1 MRSTRAL
8 VTGIAVGL
16 CLALVGAL
24 AGCTNAADWRTA
36 QTGAS
41 ASTRGYDT
49 SGIRPQDD
57 IIAMLP
63 EGALADGVLDVAA
76 ATDYPPAEFLDPDG
90 TVIGYDVDLTRAI
103 AAVLGVGSVTHT
115 AEFDSII
122 AAVGTT
128 YDAGISSF
136 TVSGERES
144 ALDMVSY
151 INVGSRF
158 NVVSGNPRGVD
169 PSDHLNLCGLQIGV
183 QTGTAQEDAIRADS
197 AACTRASRPA
207 IDVRSYST
215 QSEATTGLVGNVV
228 DAIYSDST
236 VAGYAIESTGGAV
249 ETVGGIEDALP
260 QAVILSKSD
269 PEFNAAI
276 QAAIQYLMDS
286 GTWESILDSWGISDS
301 ALATAEMNPEVEE

>member
-1 MRSTRAL
+1 MWTPHRLR
-8 VTGIAVGL
+8 VVGAVGL
-16 CLALVGAL
+16 CLSLVAVGA
-24 AGCTNAADWRTA
+24 CTHAEDWRASGTDDSA
-36 QTGAS
+36 PIPTYDTGA
-41 ASTRGYDT
+41 
-49 SGIRPQDD
+49 IQPQPD

-76 ATDYPPAEFLDPDG
+76 ATDYPPAEFLDAG
-90 TVIGYDVDLTRAI
+90 GAAVGYDVHLSQAI
-103 AAVLGVGSVTHT
+103 AQVLGVRAEVHT

-122 AAVGTT
+122 AGVGTT

-136 TVSGERES
+136 TVTRERT
-144 ALDMVSY
+144 AAMNMIAY

-158 NVVSGNPRGVD
+158 NVAAGNPKGID

>member
-63 EGALADGVLDVAA
+63 EGAPGRRSPRRRRRHRLPSRRVPGPRRHRDRLRRGPDQGHRGRPGRRLRHPHGRVRLHHRLD
-76 ATDYPPAEFLDPDG
+76 
-90 TVIGYDVDLTRAI
+90 R
-103 AAVLGVGSVTHT
+103 SK
-115 AEFDSII
+115 
-122 AAVGTT
+122 

-136 TVSGERES
+136 TVTPERTAEV
-144 ALDMVSY
+144 DMTAY

-158 NVVSGNPRGVD
+158 NVQAGNPKGVET
-169 PSDHLNLCGLQIGV
+169 SDHLKLCGRTIGV
-183 QTGTAQEDAIRADS
+183 QVGTAQETTMRDAADKC
-197 AACTRASRPA
+197 AQAASRCCPYAPTPSSPRPPPA
-207 IDVRSYST
+207 LWAAPST
-215 QSEATTGLVGNVV
+215 PPTRTPPWPATP
-228 DAIYSDST
+228 SS
-236 VAGYAIESTGGAV
+236 
-249 ETVGGIEDALP
+249 
-260 QAVILSKSD
+260 
-269 PEFNAAI
+269 
-276 QAAIQYLMDS
+276 
-286 GTWESILDSWGISDS
+286 
-301 ALATAEMNPEVEE
+301 